1 MADSA
6 KKDKAVN
13 KKPSFWKGLKA
24 EFKKITWPDKE
35 SLLKQSVAVVCI
47 SVVVGAIIAVM
58 DFVIQYGVNILTSL

>member
-6 KKDKAVN
+6 KKDKTV
-13 KKPSFWKGLKA
+13 KKPSFWKGLKS